1 MKFSQR
7 LTALLLGGALLLSSG
22 FAATLEERFPAV
34 QEFPGYSDV
43 DETKDAWYAPSA
55 KALYEMKIMV
65 GDGHGHFN
73 PKQELTVAECAAVA
87 AVMHATGNG
96 GAFDPTTPWYV
107 GPMTYLT
114 NVAKEQNNWSA
125 VTLLERPDPANT
137 PISRYGF
144 LLLLNLV
151 ADEEMLQPIRSVTS
165 LPDTSDPMILR
176 FYSAGI
182 LSGKDKYGTFD
193 GDAHLPRN
201 ECAVMA
207 ALLVRPALRKAKDP
221 LADYSPFRAARTT
234 PTTLFFPG
242 VTAERYLAE
251 VNDLIASL
259 EQVCRNNNMEFN
271 WFNTYGDQTFLEYVK
286 SQSLTRLGVE
296 AKNATQA
303 YKDLDLQE
311 YYARL
316 IALTENPQ

>member
-1 MKFSQR
+1 MKISQR
-7 LTALLLGGALLLSSG
+7 FTALVLGGALLLSTAG

-43 DETKDAWYAPSA
+43 LDSDWYAPSA
-55 KALYEMKIMV
+55 KALYEMGIMV
-65 GDGHGHFN
+65 GDGHGHFD
-73 PKQELTVAECAAVA
+73 PKQELTVAQCAAVA
-87 AVMHATGNG
+87 AVMHATGTG
-96 GAFDPTTPWYV
+96 GVFEPTTPWYA

-114 NVAKEQNNWSA
+114 NVAKEQNDWSA
-125 VTLLERPDPANT
+125 VTLLEQEDPENA
-137 PISRYGF
+137 PITRHGF
-144 LLLLNLV
+144 LLLLSLA

-165 LPDTSDPMILR
+165 LPDTSDPTVLR

-193 GDAHLPRN
+193 GAAPLPRN

-207 ALLVRPALRKAKDP
+207 ALLVRPELRLAKDP

-242 VTAERYLAE
+242 VTAEAYLTE

-259 EQVCRNNNMEFN
+259 EQVCRNNNMDFN
-271 WFNTYGDQTFLEYVK
+271 WFNTYGDQTFLDYVK
-286 SQSLTRLGVE
+286 SEALTRLGADSKAGTE
-296 AKNATQA
+296 AYRA
-303 YKDLDLQE
+303 LDLQE

-316 IALTENPQ
+316 LAMTGAAQ